1 MHAQSADMVNVKGPF
16 CHVDKCRKR
25 RALSRFCVDHLEDT
39 FGSSSSIGNS
49 AATGDRQNIAL
60 EGFPTDANSSAG
72 GSWELRQGV
81 CSST

>member
-1 MHAQSADMVNVKGPF
+1 MQTADMVNVKGPF

-39 FGSSSSIGNS
+39 LGSSSS
-49 AATGDRQNIAL
+49 ATGDRHTAL
-60 EGFPTDANSSAG
+60 EGFAVDAGSSAG

-81 CSST
+81 